1 MVTMLVEIVS
11 VTKKG
16 QATIPKRLRKKY
28 GIKSKVLIE
37 EDEKGIVLKPLPSP
51 DEDFGSLKTIFKGKS
66 SRELLEEARREE
78 FYKEKEWVKRA
89 GAADLRL

>member
-1 MVTMLVEIVS
+1 MVEVVS

-28 GIKSKVLIE
+28 GIKDKVLIE

-51 DEDFGSLKTIFKGKS
+51 NDDFGSLKSVFKGKTA
-66 SRELLEEARREE
+66 RELLEEARREE
-78 FYKEKEWVKRA
+78 FAKDNEMEKRA
-89 GAADLRL
+89 GASNLRF

>member
-1 MVTMLVEIVS
+1 MTMLVEVVS

-51 DEDFGSLKTIFKGKS
+51 DEDFGSLKHIFKGKNS
-66 SRELLEEARREE
+66 KELLQEARREE
-78 FYKEKEWVKRA
+78 FNKEKEWVKRA

>member
-1 MVTMLVEIVS
+1 LVEVVS

-28 GIKSKVLIE
+28 GIKNKVLIE

-51 DEDFGSLKTIFKGKS
+51 DEEFGSLKAVFKGKS
-66 SRELLEEARREE
+66 SRELLQEARKEE
-78 FYKEKEWVKRA
+78 FNKEKERTKRA
-89 GAADLRL
+89 GATDLRL

>member
-1 MVTMLVEIVS
+1 MLVEIVS

-78 FYKEKEWVKRA
+78 FDKEKEWAKRA
-89 GAADLRL
+89 GASDLRL

>member
-1 MVTMLVEIVS
+1 MLVEVVT

-28 GIKSKVLIE
+28 GIKDKVLIE

-51 DEDFGSLKTIFKGKS
+51 NNDFGSLKSVFKGKTA
-66 SRELLEEARREE
+66 RELLEEARRDE
-78 FYKEKEWVKRA
+78 FAKDKEKEKHA
-89 GAADLRL
+89 GESNLRF

>member
-1 MVTMLVEIVS
+1 MLVQVVS

-66 SRELLEEARREE
+66 SRELLEDARREE
-78 FYKEKEWVKRA
+78 FDKEKEWAKRA

>member
-51 DEDFGSLKTIFKGKS
+51 DEDFGSLKPIFKGKS
-66 SRELLEEARREE
+66 SRELLQEARKEE
-78 FYKEKEWVKRA
+78 FDKEKEWAKRA

>member
-1 MVTMLVEIVS
+1 MLVEVVT

-28 GIKSKVLIE
+28 GIKDKVLIE

-51 DEDFGSLKTIFKGKS
+51 NNDFGSLKSVFKGKTA
-66 SRELLEEARREE
+66 RELLKEARRDE
-78 FYKEKEWVKRA
+78 FAKDKEKEKHA
-89 GAADLRL
+89 GESNLRF